1 MPPTNPKGPLLS
13 KRQHRMLQ
21 DMGIDVFFS
30 RQAVSDTQTQLASQP
45 SVQSQPPGHSQS
57 TGQAQA
63 RPAATAET
71 GAQQPSPAS
80 AARAALAQSAPTS
93 PTPNQ
98 QTEAMS
104 GTGPNPSS
112 IETVSGTNAAQ
123 VETGLTIELSF
134 VATPSLV
141 WVGDGPLSDLEL
153 RFLQDLAAA
162 LHQATTGARLKEPVH
177 NSDFRW
183 PIVEASGTPERAVTV
198 FCEKHQ
204 MLSPNT
210 AVIGSTKA
218 TETLKKWL
226 GDNASHWLTVD
237 ALAQTAARGES
248 KRVLWQQLLEYLLA
262 AK

>member
-1 MPPTNPKGPLLS
+1 
-13 KRQHRMLQ
+13 
-21 DMGIDVFFS
+21 
-30 RQAVSDTQTQLASQP
+30 
-45 SVQSQPPGHSQS
+45 
-57 TGQAQA
+57 
-63 RPAATAET
+63 
-71 GAQQPSPAS
+71 
-80 AARAALAQSAPTS
+80 
-93 PTPNQ
+93 
-98 QTEAMS
+98 MS
-104 GTGPNPSS
+104 GAGLNPSS
-112 IETVSGTNAAQ
+112 AETVSGTSTAQ

-141 WVGDGPLSDLEL
+141 WIGDGPLSDLEL

-162 LHQATTGARLKEPVH
+162 LHQAITGARLKEPVH

-226 GDNASHWLTVD
+226 GDNTSHLLAVD

-248 KRVLWQQLLEYLLA
+248 KRALWQQLLEHLLA

>member
-30 RQAVSDTQTQLASQP
+30 RQAVSDIQTQLASQP
-45 SVQSQPPGHSQS
+45 PVQSQPPGYSQS

-80 AARAALAQSAPTS
+80 AARAALAQSAPT
-93 PTPNQ
+93 PNQ

-104 GTGPNPSS
+104 GAGPNPSS

-141 WVGDGPLSDLEL
+141 WVGAAFGGWCAGGAKVVFRFPLSFWY
-153 RFLQDLAAA
+153 FLKGTAFFVGYGPKNAASGV
-162 LHQATTGARLKEPVH
+162 GARNRRKV
-177 NSDFRW
+177 
-183 PIVEASGTPERAVTV
+183 
-198 FCEKHQ
+198 
-204 MLSPNT
+204 M
-210 AVIGSTKA
+210 
-218 TETLKKWL
+218 
-226 GDNASHWLTVD
+226 
-237 ALAQTAARGES
+237 
-248 KRVLWQQLLEYLLA
+248 
-262 AK
+262 

>member
-45 SVQSQPPGHSQS
+45 PMQSQPPEYSQS
-57 TGQAQA
+57 TGQAEA

-80 AARAALAQSAPTS
+80 AARAALAQSAPT
-93 PTPNQ
+93 PNQ
-98 QTEAMS
+98 QTETMS
-104 GTGPNPSS
+104 GAGPNPSS

-153 RFLQDLAAA
+153 RFLQDLTAA
-162 LHQATTGARLKEPVH
+162 LHQATTGARLKEPVR

-248 KRVLWQQLLEYLLA
+248 KRALWQRLLEHLLA

>member
-1 MPPTNPKGPLLS
+1 
-13 KRQHRMLQ
+13 
-21 DMGIDVFFS
+21 
-30 RQAVSDTQTQLASQP
+30 
-45 SVQSQPPGHSQS
+45 
-57 TGQAQA
+57 
-63 RPAATAET
+63 
-71 GAQQPSPAS
+71 
-80 AARAALAQSAPTS
+80 
-93 PTPNQ
+93 
-98 QTEAMS
+98 MS
-104 GTGPNPSS
+104 GAGPNPSS

-153 RFLQDLAAA
+153 RFLRDLTAA
-162 LHQATTGARLKEPVH
+162 LHQATTGARLEEPVH

-226 GDNASHWLTVD
+226 GDNASHWLAVD
-237 ALAQTAARGES
+237 PLAQTAARGES
-248 KRVLWQQLLEYLLA
+248 KRALWQQLLEHLLA

>member
-1 MPPTNPKGPLLS
+1 
-13 KRQHRMLQ
+13 MLQ

-45 SVQSQPPGHSQS
+45 PVQSQPPEYSQS
-57 TGQAQA
+57 TGQAEA

-80 AARAALAQSAPTS
+80 AARAALAQSAPT
-93 PTPNQ
+93 PNQ
-98 QTEAMS
+98 QTETMS
-104 GTGPNPSS
+104 GAGPNPSS

-162 LHQATTGARLKEPVH
+162 LHQATTGARLKEPVR

-248 KRVLWQQLLEYLLA
+248 KRALWQRLLEHLLA

>member
-1 MPPTNPKGPLLS
+1 
-13 KRQHRMLQ
+13 MLQ
-21 DMGIDVFFS
+21 DMGIDVFSS
-30 RQAVSDTQTQLASQP
+30 RQAVKDSKNQSASQP
-45 SVQSQPPGHSQS
+45 PMHSQPPGQSQP
-57 TGQAQA
+57 TGQTQA
-63 RPAATAET
+63 RPVTTAEA

-80 AARAALAQSAPTS
+80 AARAALAQSAPT
-93 PTPNQ
+93 PNQ
-98 QTEAMS
+98 QTETMS
-104 GTGPNPSS
+104 GAGPNPSS

-162 LHQATTGARLKEPVH
+162 LHQATTGARLKEPVR

-183 PIVEASGTPERAVTV
+183 PIVEASGTPERAVTL

-248 KRVLWQQLLEYLLA
+248 KRALWQRLLEHLLA

>member
-30 RQAVSDTQTQLASQP
+30 RQAGNDSQTRSDSQHP
-45 SVQSQPPGHSQS
+45 MQSQPPGHSQS

-63 RPAATAET
+63 RPGATGAA
-71 GAQQPSPAS
+71 GAQQSSPAS
-80 AARAALAQSAPTS
+80 AARAALAQPAS
-93 PTPNQ
+93 TPPLPEQ
-98 QTEAMS
+98 RAGGLS
-104 GTGPNPSS
+104 GAGLNPSS
-112 IETVSGTNAAQ
+112 AETVSGTSTAQ

-141 WVGDGPLSDLEL
+141 WIGDGPLSDLEL

-218 TETLKKWL
+218 TETLKRWL

-248 KRVLWQQLLEYLLA
+248 KRALWKQLFEHLPA
-262 AK
+262 GQ

>member
-1 MPPTNPKGPLLS
+1 
-13 KRQHRMLQ
+13 MLQ

-30 RQAVSDTQTQLASQP
+30 RQAVSDIQTQLASQP
-45 SVQSQPPGHSQS
+45 PVQSQPPGYSQS

-80 AARAALAQSAPTS
+80 AARAALAQSAPT
-93 PTPNQ
+93 PNQ

-104 GTGPNPSS
+104 GAGPNPSS

-153 RFLQDLAAA
+153 RFLQDLTAA

-218 TETLKKWL
+218 TETLKRWL

-248 KRVLWQQLLEYLLA
+248 KRALWKQLFEHLPA
-262 AK
+262 GQ

>member
-1 MPPTNPKGPLLS
+1 
-13 KRQHRMLQ
+13 
-21 DMGIDVFFS
+21 
-30 RQAVSDTQTQLASQP
+30 
-45 SVQSQPPGHSQS
+45 
-57 TGQAQA
+57 
-63 RPAATAET
+63 
-71 GAQQPSPAS
+71 
-80 AARAALAQSAPTS
+80 
-93 PTPNQ
+93 
-98 QTEAMS
+98 MS
-104 GTGPNPSS
+104 GAGPNPSS
-112 IETVSGTNAAQ
+112 VETVSGTNAAQ

-183 PIVEASGTPERAVTV
+183 PIVEASGTPERAVSV

-218 TETLKKWL
+218 METLKKWL

-248 KRVLWQQLLEYLLA
+248 KRALWQQLLEHLLA